1 MTIVCFPT
9 VCMWPACVQLPQKQ
23 EEGIISPVVDFA
35 LPLHPAAILAG
46 IPDLS
51 ACHNLLHIEWS
62 AQTKVKSSVLPDLQF
77 PDLSR
82 LPT

>member
-1 MTIVCFPT
+1 M
-9 VCMWPACVQLPQKQ
+9 QLPQKQ

-35 LPLHPAAILAG
+35 LPLLPPVILAG

-51 ACHNLLHIEWS
+51 ACHNLLHVEWS
-62 AQTKVKSSVLPDLQF
+62 AQTKVKSSVLPDLQL